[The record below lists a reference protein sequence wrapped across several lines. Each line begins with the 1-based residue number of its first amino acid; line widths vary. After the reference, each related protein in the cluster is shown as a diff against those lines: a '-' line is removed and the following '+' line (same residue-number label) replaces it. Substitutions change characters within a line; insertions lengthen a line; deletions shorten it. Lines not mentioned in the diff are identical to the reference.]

1 VASLP
6 AVPQRPGVL
15 PLLFICVC
23 VLVAACGREDRKPV
37 VAARQPRVSPRSVRI
52 TMDALHQL
60 GGVPAGWQ
68 LTPLPGDAEAGRTTF
83 QDLGCPY
90 CHKIAG
96 EPFAGQANGG
106 PGPELTGMG
115 AHHPP
120 AYFLESILNP
130 DAVLVDGPGYVGPG
144 GHSVMPA
151 YPDLTVTQ
159 LEDLVAYL
167 SSLTSGD
174 PHAGHTMPMVGVP
187 SAADRPTPPAT
198 QAKTFFVQS
207 YDVQPGKVKDFES
220 WFTREGAKKFLA
232 VDGLVGIDTFVDG
245 TRPTQAVTTVFSF
258 RDDAALNA
266 FMTAHDPGSV
276 AVGSEFDAFV
286 GPHDHKIFRIP
297 PVYRVPS
304 LSTP

>member
-1 VASLP
+1 VRQLH
-6 AVPQRPGVL
+6 RFVL
-15 PLLFICVC
+15 TLLLTCV
-23 VLVAACGREDRKPV
+23 VVAACGREDRKPV

-68 LTPLPGDAEAGRTTF
+68 LTPLPGDAEAGRRTF
-83 QDLGCPY
+83 QDLGCPS
-90 CHKIAG
+90 CHRIAG
-96 EPFAGQANGG
+96 EPFANQATGG
-106 PGPELTGMG
+106 PGPDLTGMG

-120 AYFLESILNP
+120 AYFLESIINP
-130 DAVLVDGPGYVGPG
+130 DAVLVDGPGYVSLD
-144 GHSVMPA
+144 GHSAMPA

-174 PHAGHTMPMVGVP
+174 PHAGHMMATAGIS
-187 SAADRPTPPAT
+187 SADNRPTPPET
-198 QAKTFFVQS
+198 RAKSFFVQT
-207 YDVQPGKVKDFES
+207 YDVQPGKVKDFED
-220 WFTREGAKKFLA
+220 WFTREGAKQFLA

-258 RDDAALNA
+258 RDDTALNA

-286 GPHDHKIFRIP
+286 GPHDHKIFRLP

-304 LSTP
+304 LSAP

>member
-1 VASLP
+1 MRQLH
-6 AVPQRPGVL
+6 RFVL
-15 PLLFICVC
+15 TLLLTCV
-23 VLVAACGREDRKPV
+23 VVAACGREDRKPV
-37 VAARQPRVSPRSVRI
+37 VVARQPRVSPRSVRI

-68 LTPLPGDAEAGRTTF
+68 LTPLPGDAEAGRRTF
-83 QDLGCPY
+83 QDLGCPS
-90 CHKIAG
+90 CHRIAG
-96 EPFAGQANGG
+96 EPFADQATGG
-106 PGPELTGMG
+106 PGPDLTGMG

-120 AYFLESILNP
+120 AYFLESIINP
-130 DAVLVDGPGYVGPG
+130 DAVLVDGPGYVSRD
-144 GHSVMPA
+144 GHSAMPA

-174 PHAGHTMPMVGVP
+174 PHAGHMMATAGIS
-187 SAADRPTPPAT
+187 SADNRPTPPET
-198 QAKTFFVQS
+198 RAKSFFVQT
-207 YDVQPGKVKDFES
+207 YDVQPGKVKDFED

-276 AVGSEFDAFV
+276 AVGSEFDSFV
-286 GPHDHKIFRIP
+286 GPHDHRIFRRQ
-297 PVYRVPS
+297 PVYHVPA
-304 LSTP
+304 LSAR